1 MASNVV
7 LVFKL
12 SLFPPSDVKKGQRD
26 RIWLYFW
33 GLHLYVY
40 THTHTHTHTI
50 STLLACFQIYKKKI
64 RIPKVKGYRLSNYN
78 DRYTH
83 MTVVGILTISKV
95 YEEIENCSVLW

>member
-7 LVFKL
+7 LVFNL

-26 RIWLYFW
+26 RIWIYLW
-33 GLHLYVY
+33 ELHLYVY
-40 THTHTHTHTI
+40 THTHTI
-50 STLLACFQIYKKKI
+50 STLLACFQIFKKKI
-64 RIPKVKGYRLSNYN
+64 RIPKVKGYRQSNFN